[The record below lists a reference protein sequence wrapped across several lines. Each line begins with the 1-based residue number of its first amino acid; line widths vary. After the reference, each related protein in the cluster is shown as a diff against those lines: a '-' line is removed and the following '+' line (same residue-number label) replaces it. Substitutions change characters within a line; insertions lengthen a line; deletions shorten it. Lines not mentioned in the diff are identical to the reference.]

1 MNLEIINTGSELML
15 GRVLNSHQQW
25 LCRQLSDRGYVVA
38 RQIAVADTAVE
49 IRQAVSE
56 SLARGGLVITTG
68 GLGPT
73 TDDLT
78 RDAVAELLARSLHE
92 DATVLAAIESW
103 FQRRGRPMP
112 PSVRLQALVPAG
124 AIVLPNAHGTAPG
137 LIMRIDEDAGPKM
150 EDGTVLRAPSS
161 IRYTPPSHS
170 PRWLVMLPGPPR
182 ELRPMFTEQV
192 LPWLARQF
200 PLDTPFYAR
209 TLRTT
214 GLGESMVQER
224 IAGPLASLVAA
235 GLEIGYCAR
244 VGEVDVRLASR
255 RPDAVALVAAAETL
269 VRECVSRHIF
279 GSEDDTL
286 EGAVVRLLTGRR
298 QTLIVA
304 ESCTGGRLASR
315 ITDVPGASAVFLGGV
330 VSYSNALK
338 QRLLGVRAETLASAG
353 AVSEATAREMA
364 EGARTRN
371 GADYALAV
379 TGIAGPGGGTPAK
392 PVGTVFIALA
402 TARATTVIAPLNP
415 YDRETFKNVTT
426 QQALELLRQEL
437 LA

>member
-25 LCRQLSDRGYVVA
+25 LCRQLSDRGYLVA

-78 RDAVAELLARSLHE
+78 RDAIAELLARPLHE
-92 DATVLAAIESW
+92 DATVLAAIETW

-161 IRYTPPSHS
+161 TRYTPPSQS

-200 PLDTPFYAR
+200 PLGTPFHAR

-224 IAGPLASLVAA
+224 IAGPLAALVAA

-255 RPDAVALVAAAETL
+255 RPDAVTLVAEAEALVRTW
-269 VRECVSRHIF
+269 VSRHVF
-279 GSEDDTL
+279 GVEDDTL

-298 QTLIVA
+298 QTLVVA

-353 AVSEATAREMA
+353 AVSETTAREMA

>member
-1 MNLEIINTGSELML
+1 VNLEIINTGSELML

-38 RQIAVADTAVE
+38 RQVAVADTAVE

-56 SLARGGLVITTG
+56 SLARGGLAITTG

-78 RDAVAELLARSLHE
+78 RAALAELLTRPLHE
-92 DATVLAAIESW
+92 DGMVMAAIEAW

-112 PSVRLQALVPAG
+112 PSVRLQAQVPAG

-137 LIMRIDEDAGPKM
+137 LILEAGPTAASP
-150 EDGTVLRAPSS
+150 DRPSA
-161 IRYTPPSHS
+161 
-170 PRWLVMLPGPPR
+170 WLVMLPGPPR
-182 ELRPMFTEQV
+182 ELRPMFAEQV

-255 RPDAVALVAAAETL
+255 RPDAIALVAEAEAL
-269 VRECVSRHIF
+269 VRECMSRQVF
-279 GSEDDTL
+279 GSENDTL
-286 EGAVVRLLTGRR
+286 EGAVVRLLTGR
-298 QTLIVA
+298 L
-304 ESCTGGRLASR
+304 
-315 ITDVPGASAVFLGGV
+315 TDVPGASAVFLGGV

-338 QRLLGVRAETLASAG
+338 QRLLGVRAETLAGAG
-353 AVSEATAREMA
+353 AVSETTAREMA
-364 EGARTRN
+364 EGARTRH

>member
-1 MNLEIINTGSELML
+1 VNLEIINTGSELML

-38 RQIAVADTAVE
+38 RQVAVADTAVE

-56 SLARGGLVITTG
+56 SLARGGLAITTG

-78 RDAVAELLARSLHE
+78 RAALAELLTRPLHE
-92 DATVLAAIESW
+92 DGMVMAAIEAW

-112 PSVRLQALVPAG
+112 PSVRLQAQVPAG

-137 LIMRIDEDAGPKM
+137 LILEAGPTAASP
-150 EDGTVLRAPSS
+150 DRPSA
-161 IRYTPPSHS
+161 
-170 PRWLVMLPGPPR
+170 WLVMLPGPPR
-182 ELRPMFTEQV
+182 ELRPMFAEQV

-255 RPDAVALVAAAETL
+255 RPDAIALVAEAEAL
-269 VRECVSRHIF
+269 VRECMSRQVF

-298 QTLIVA
+298 QTLVVA

-338 QRLLGVRAETLASAG
+338 QRLLGVRAETLAGAG
-353 AVSEATAREMA
+353 AVSETTAREMA
-364 EGARTRN
+364 EGARTRH